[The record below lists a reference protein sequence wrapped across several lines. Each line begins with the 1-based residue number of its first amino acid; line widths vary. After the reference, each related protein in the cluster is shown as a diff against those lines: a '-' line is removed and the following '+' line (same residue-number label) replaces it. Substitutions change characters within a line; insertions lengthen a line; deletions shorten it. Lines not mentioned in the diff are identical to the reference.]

1 MTIDSVQIC
10 FNDIKTEI
18 LLLITLQEKKNS
30 KLNLK
35 LNSIKFYT
43 TTGSVK

>member
-1 MTIDSVQIC
+1 MTVNSVQIC

-18 LLLITLQEKKNS
+18 ILLITLQEKKNF

-35 LNSIKFYT
+35 LNSLKLYT
-43 TTGSVK
+43 ATGSVK